1 MKNKECEPS
10 SETKLLDCF
19 RELDDY
25 DNTGVCKGYIEAGR
39 MRELLSSKGKAPFR
53 EKEIDAFMKVAK
65 DKETGHI
72 YYEDYI
78 NLLMAFNANKAD

>member
-1 MKNKECEPS
+1 
-10 SETKLLDCF
+10 
-19 RELDDY
+19 
-25 DNTGVCKGYIEAGR
+25 